1 MAVNLLKKINPMS
14 LVIGSI
20 LLHRFHDFAMG
31 AVEASV
37 VALAILLPATEC
49 TLGSG

>member
-20 LLHRFHDFAMG
+20 LCSFHDFAMG
-31 AVEASV
+31 AIEASV
-37 VALAILLPATEC
+37 VALGHSTG
-49 TLGSG
+49 T